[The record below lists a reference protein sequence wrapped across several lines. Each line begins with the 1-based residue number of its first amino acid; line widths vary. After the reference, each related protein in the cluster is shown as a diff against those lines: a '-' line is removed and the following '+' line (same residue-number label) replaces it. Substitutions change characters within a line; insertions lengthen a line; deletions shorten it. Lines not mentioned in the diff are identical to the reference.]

1 MVTKANPT
9 ELFDVEYKGLSTDEK
24 PTDCA
29 ANSLFLELDTGK
41 FYYFDG
47 EAWNE
52 LGTGGGGGGGGD
64 VLYDGTVTFVNTV
77 IEERTISWNETQF
90 TFTRTPVA
98 GEDAYLYINNS
109 LIGQGQWVY
118 TYPPESEW
126 PMYRAEIMSG
136 GDMVSE
142 IKYNDIA
149 GEGWL
154 CDVVLFDPS
163 IVGEKTVEIR
173 RTLRPA

>member
-52 LGTGGGGGGGGD
+52 LGAGGGGGGD
-64 VLYDGTVTFVNTV
+64 SDVLFNGSVTFAVQGQGGEQASVNTTPL
-77 IEERTISWNETQF
+77 EFS
-90 TFTRTPVA
+90 RTPEE
-98 GEDAYLYINNS
+98 GEDVYMYIDGQQ
-109 LIGQGQWVY
+109 IGAMSNWVY
-118 TYPPESEW
+118 EAWEGGEE
-126 PMYRAEIMSG
+126 YRAMFMNGELPAANIMYDNKGSG
-136 GDMVSE
+136 WTCMVILGDT
-142 IKYNDIA
+142 
-149 GEGWL
+149 
-154 CDVVLFDPS
+154 S

-173 RTLRPA
+173 KTPKLT

>member
-47 EAWNE
+47 EDWNE
-52 LGTGGGGGGGGD
+52 LGTGGGGGGGD
-64 VLYDGTVTFVNTV
+64 VLYDGSATFVVSSTPQGDISMLTDG
-77 IEERTISWNETQF
+77 IE
-90 TFTRTPVA
+90 FTRMPED
-98 GEDAYLYINNS
+98 GEDVYLYINDQQ
-109 LIGQGQWVY
+109 IGDMSNWVY
-118 TYPPESEW
+118 NGSDNYSA
-126 PMYRAEIMSG
+126 MLM
-136 GDMVSE
+136 D
-142 IKYNDIA
+142 
-149 GEGWL
+149 GETPLGAIQYGYSDRWL
-154 CDVVLFDPS
+154 ANIILADTS

-173 RTLRPA
+173 KTAK

>member
-52 LGTGGGGGGGGD
+52 LGTGGGGGGGDIIYDGKVTFALDPDENISGEFTAAKLPADGD
-64 VLYDGTVTFVNTV
+64 VVYVRVVDGDNFDTGGVWEYSAGDGEYVVTFNDDVGIIYLGIVEDDLSGYITV
-77 IEERTISWNETQF
+77 KSPLTT
-90 TFTRTPVA
+90 
-98 GEDAYLYINNS
+98 
-109 LIGQGQWVY
+109 
-118 TYPPESEW
+118 
-126 PMYRAEIMSG
+126 
-136 GDMVSE
+136 
-142 IKYNDIA
+142 
-149 GEGWL
+149 
-154 CDVVLFDPS
+154 
-163 IVGEKTVEIR
+163 GEKSVLIQKD
-173 RTLRPA
+173 PFV

>member
-52 LGTGGGGGGGGD
+52 LGTGGGGGD
-64 VLYDGTVTFVNTV
+64 VLYDGSATFVVSSTPQGSV
-77 IEERTISWNETQF
+77 SMLTDGIE
-90 TFTRTPVA
+90 FTRRPED
-98 GEDAYLYINNS
+98 GEDVYLYINDQQMGDMSN
-109 LIGQGQWVY
+109 WVY
-118 TYPPESEW
+118 NGSDNYSAMFMDGESPIGDIQYDYSDRW
-126 PMYRAEIMSG
+126 LADIMLA
-136 GDMVSE
+136 DT
-142 IKYNDIA
+142 
-149 GEGWL
+149 
-154 CDVVLFDPS
+154 S

-173 RTLRPA
+173 KTPKLT

>member
-1 MVTKANPT
+1 MITINTPGAAY
-9 ELFDVEYKGLSTDEK
+9 EYEYKGLSTDEK

-64 VLYDGTVTFVNTV
+64 VLYDGSATFVVSSTPQGSV
-77 IEERTISWNETQF
+77 SMLTDGIE
-90 TFTRTPVA
+90 FTRRPED
-98 GEDAYLYINNS
+98 GEDVYLYINDQQMGDMSN
-109 LIGQGQWVY
+109 WVY
-118 TYPPESEW
+118 NGSDNYSAMFMDGES
-126 PMYRAEIMSG
+126 PIGAIQYDYSDR
-136 GDMVSE
+136 
-142 IKYNDIA
+142 
-149 GEGWL
+149 WL
-154 CDVVLFDPS
+154 ANIILADTS

-173 RTLRPA
+173 KTPKLT